1 MQENRGVQEE
11 EMEALLSIYG
21 EEECSIVPSDYYCEV
36 QVKPPA
42 GLMQGGPNAF
52 CLLRLCVYF
61 PESYPSLSHPVA
73 ELSAPWLYEDMRKRL
88 VDSLVKIYQESVGE
102 VVVFRWVEWLKDQGW
117 MWKEAHVWMQ
127 KHIPP
132 VADNHKTM
140 VIASSYPMPQESQLD
155 GKVEGTGLMR
165 DEKSLEELDQVLGI
179 VHGVPFTEKKSTFQ
193 GHLAPVT
200 SVEQVETVMDAL
212 LRNRKFA
219 GATHNI
225 MAYRIAVPEKN
236 TVLQDSDDD
245 GENAAGGRLLHLL
258 QIVDA
263 LNVVVVVSRW
273 FGGVLLGPDRFKHI
287 NNAARSTLAA
297 YGYIEGSRPSV
308 SSTQKTSAKSN
319 SQKGKKR

>member
-1 MQENRGVQEE
+1 M
-11 EMEALLSIYG
+11 
-21 EEECSIVPSDYYCEV
+21 
-36 QVKPPA
+36 
-42 GLMQGGPNAF
+42 
-52 CLLRLCVYF
+52 
-61 PESYPSLSHPVA
+61 H
-73 ELSAPWLYEDMRKRL
+73 
-88 VDSLVKIYQESVGE
+88 
-102 VVVFRWVEWLKDQGW
+102 
-117 MWKEAHVWMQ
+117 
-127 KHIPP
+127 
-132 VADNHKTM
+132 
-140 VIASSYPMPQESQLD
+140 
-155 GKVEGTGLMR
+155 

-308 SSTQKTSAKSN
+308 SSTQKTSAKR
-319 SQKGKKR
+319 KKR